1 MTLIPCL
8 LVTLNVV
15 VILTRAFLVVPPLYY
30 ISDRFVFGP

>member
-15 VILTRAFLVVPPLYY
+15 VILTRAFLVVPPLVLH
-30 ISDRFVFGP
+30 F